1 MNNCKTSKY
10 HSKFTSLRLEIY
22 EVVGKGRTIRS
33 SEIQAE
39 YWGGKGKKQ
48 SNSYR
53 VDKVVLEG
61 LTSQKKLDKHKE
73 RKKFPFGFKLAEAQ
87 EKKLL

>member
-10 HSKFTSLRLEIY
+10 HSKFTSPRLY

-39 YWGGKGKKQ
+39 HRGERGKIQ
-48 SNSYR
+48 SNK

-61 LTSQKKLDKHKE
+61 L
-73 RKKFPFGFKLAEAQ
+73 
-87 EKKLL
+87 